1 MLLSFL
7 TFPGLLSAG
16 RAGLAAM
23 QLRTGLCLVR
33 NDTFSASA
41 LEQSDAEESKNTTSS
56 SYLDPELFVS
66 LSQRVSWSLDRAS
79 NWSHSSN
86 SSQQKHLGQ
95 ALRQYL
101 TLGGCGGGGGVQP
114 EQHTNRQL
122 LASYVAFNGLLP
134 AASDSAGK
142 YSVGRDAT
150 LSNPL
155 KAVRLLRSSPHPAS
169 LFRMLNAG
177 SQ

>member
-1 MLLSFL
+1 
-7 TFPGLLSAG
+7 
-16 RAGLAAM
+16 M

-134 AASDSAGK
+134 AASDSAG
-142 YSVGRDAT
+142 RDAT

-177 SQ
+177 SQW